1 MTELFAQ
8 IDALLGTS
16 ARDLDEIERTLTDGY
31 AQALSLEAEQ
41 WRVEKR
47 IQEVAQT
54 LQRGDTAKK
63 ARELTTL
70 VEKLDASSGDL
81 TALRERLAVLRRHA
95 EDVRVGS
102 PAR

>member
-41 WRVEKR
+41 WRRATEAERAVPHRTTEKTDG
-47 IQEVAQT
+47 A
-54 LQRGDTAKK
+54 
-63 ARELTTL
+63 
-70 VEKLDASSGDL
+70 AS
-81 TALRERLAVLRRHA
+81 
-95 EDVRVGS
+95 
-102 PAR
+102 